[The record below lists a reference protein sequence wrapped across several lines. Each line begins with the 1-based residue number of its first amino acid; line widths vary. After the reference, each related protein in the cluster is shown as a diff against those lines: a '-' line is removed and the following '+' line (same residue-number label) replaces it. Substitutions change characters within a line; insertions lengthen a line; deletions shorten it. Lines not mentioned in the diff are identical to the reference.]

1 MVYDYSPSGVNIT
14 NPEPSVPHTGDGG
27 KCFAGYECPENSTF
41 PTPCPP
47 GFYAPLEGM
56 AACDVCEQGYY
67 CINQTVNPT
76 ICPQGYYCPAGTEF
90 AEQYPCDEGT
100 YNNDTLQQEE
110 ADCAECPGGYFCDTP
125 GLAEPTGMCLGA

>member
-1 MVYDYSPSGVNIT
+1 MSRYCLGVNIT

-47 GFYAPLEGM
+47 GTYAPLEGM
-56 AACDVCEQGYY
+56 AACSVCDEGYY

-76 ICPQGYYCPAGTEF
+76 ICPPGFYCPAGTEF

-100 YNNDTLQQEE
+100 YNNDTGQFV
-110 ADCAECPGGYFCDTP
+110 YFIP
-125 GLAEPTGMCLGA
+125 HSIVFARHM

>member
-1 MVYDYSPSGVNIT
+1 
-14 NPEPSVPHTGDGG
+14 
-27 KCFAGYECPENSTF
+27 
-41 PTPCPP
+41 
-47 GFYAPLEGM
+47 M

-100 YNNDTLQQEE
+100 YNNDTGEYLT
-110 ADCAECPGGYFCDTP
+110 DTRAFSI
-125 GLAEPTGMCLGA
+125 L